1 MRYYVYPYKQGSKS
15 ARAIANALGGRV
27 LRRQEGAYKPRV
39 GDVVINWGCSSPER
53 DIGASRLLNQPVD
66 ISFISNKKLAF
77 QVFERAGV
85 PIPRYS
91 ADKSVSWTGD
101 TVVRHKLTG
110 HSGEGIEIVKA
121 GEPLPDAPLY
131 VEYIKK
137 EDEYRVHVGKR
148 NVLVDVEGPSTGET
162 SIICTQ
168 RKARR
173 LDTPDSSVNWQ
184 VRNHDNG
191 FVYVRGGVNPP
202 PAVMDAASR
211 ALIVSGLD
219 FGAVDVIYNRKE
231 GKAYVLEINTAP
243 GVEGTTVSDYATFFS
258 SLSSA

>member
-27 LRRQEGAYKPRV
+27 LRVQGGTYKPRT
-39 GDVVINWGCSSPER
+39 GDVVINWGHSSPER
-53 DIGASRLLNQPVD
+53 DIGASRLLNQAVD

-77 QVFERAGV
+77 QVFQREGV

-91 ADKSVSWTGD
+91 ADKTVTWQGD

-110 HSGEGIEIVKA
+110 HSGEGIEIVRA
-121 GEPLPDAPLY
+121 GAPLPDAPLY

-137 EDEYRVHVGKR
+137 EDEYRVHVGVR
-148 NVLVDVEGPSTGET
+148 TSETEDGTGDAGT
-162 SIICTQ
+162 SIISIQ

-173 LDTPDSSVNWQ
+173 LETPDEEVNWR

-211 ALIVSGLD
+211 ALVASGLD
-219 FGAVDVIYNRKE
+219 FGACDILWNEKQQR
-231 GKAYVLEINTAP
+231 AYCLEINTAP
-243 GVEGTTVSDYATFFS
+243 GLEGQTVIDYANFFKG
-258 SLSSA
+258 LT